1 MTAAGSP
8 LCWHAPHS
16 AGWRIARLH
25 LLGSS
30 PSGCDPC
37 EDWCF
42 CLQPDQKEEGFRD
55 APVLALT
62 RPPWNCV
69 DGRWLL
75 RFIGRAR
82 SELKPRAST
91 RARQGRRPAAE
102 PGRASAQQ
110 QHERASTAC
119 SLSDYPSQPAYDPY
133 GILLV
138 IPLGRR
144 ADSPTGTEASP
155 SAGLCWPFHGLR
167 TFAPSLNTAQ
177 ARQPAAF
184 SPRPPFPPSL
194 CVSPSELCSAA
205 HTDRSDKTLASRRV
219 LTTPSSSSSS
229 SPPRLVSPQL
239 PVWRRLAAQQSRDHE
254 PQRRAL
260 LGHRYPLEPSRI
272 HPRRVRVRPSRSAS
286 EGRPMETAILPASV
300 RLHLLEA
307 RACATHR

>member
-42 CLQPDQKEEGFRD
+42 CLQLDQKEEGSRD

-82 SELKPRAST
+82 SELNPRAST
-91 RARQGRRPAAE
+91 RARQGRRPAAEPGRASAAE

-155 SAGLCWPFHGLR
+155 SQVTAGLSTGSGPSRLR
-167 TFAPSLNTAQ
+167 STPLKQGSQQPSARDRPSL
-177 ARQPAAF
+177 
-184 SPRPPFPPSL
+184 
-194 CVSPSELCSAA
+194 
-205 HTDRSDKTLASRRV
+205 
-219 LTTPSSSSSS
+219 
-229 SPPRLVSPQL
+229 
-239 PVWRRLAAQQSRDHE
+239 
-254 PQRRAL
+254 
-260 LGHRYPLEPSRI
+260 
-272 HPRRVRVRPSRSAS
+272 
-286 EGRPMETAILPASV
+286 
-300 RLHLLEA
+300 
-307 RACATHR
+307 RACACPLPSSAQLPIPTGATKRSPAGAC